1 MRTPRQ
7 DAESTVIYLF
17 VGGVLASV
25 LGGVL
30 AATQWPS
37 DNGFEHQ
44 GNAFVAFVGAGIGL
58 LGQLALFVALAAVG
72 ARLGVQWS
80 GLLDPKTSEPPPP
93 RSYLDED
100 GL

>member
-1 MRTPRQ
+1 MGTPRE
-7 DAESTVIYLF
+7 DAENAVVFLA

-37 DNGFEHQ
+37 DQGFEHH
-44 GNAFVAFVGAGIGL
+44 GNAFVAFVGAAIGL
-58 LGQLALFVALAAVG
+58 LGQLALFVALVAVG
-72 ARLGVQWS
+72 ARLGVRWS
-80 GLLDPKTSEPPPP
+80 GLLDPEPSEPPPP